1 MSKII
6 GLTGQTGS
14 GKGAVSSILSEM
26 DAQVI
31 DCDLIAHRVT
41 EKGSE
46 TLEKLV
52 SAFTSDILK
61 DDGSLDRSALA
72 SRAFADP
79 QSVRLLNSITHPA
92 IIEHIRRD
100 IAALKSDG
108 ADCIVLDAPTL
119 IESGAADMCD
129 VIIAVVADEDIRL
142 NRIMQRDGIDISAA
156 RRRMLAQPKPEFYTD
171 NSDYTIYNNGDL
183 ISLKNQVMS
192 VFNDIIKE
200 NCE

>member
-31 DCDLIAHRVT
+31 DCDSVAHRVT

-52 SAFTSDILK
+52 SAFTSGILK

-100 IAALKSDG
+100 IAAFKSDG

-129 VIIAVVADEDIRL
+129 VIIAVVADDDIRL
-142 NRIMQRDGIDISAA
+142 NRIMQRDGIDIIAA

-183 ISLKNQVMS
+183 TSLRNQVMS